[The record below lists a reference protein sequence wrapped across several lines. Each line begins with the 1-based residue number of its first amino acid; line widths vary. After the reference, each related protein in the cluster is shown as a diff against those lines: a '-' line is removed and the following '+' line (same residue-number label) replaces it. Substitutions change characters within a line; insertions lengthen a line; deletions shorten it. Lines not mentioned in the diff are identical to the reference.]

1 MDEVYLATKSFF
13 VVLNPER
20 NRKKTHQKLF
30 HTWSDILNNTAQVTS
45 FLAILHNIF
54 LTAFPF
60 MFKLLAFSSSIIIHA
75 LITEVACLF
84 TVYLAI
90 CLPVVT
96 IYFILAIVTELCFS
110 FRIFTL
116 LSELFNTTFVHLS

>member
-1 MDEVYLATKSFF
+1 MLKG
-13 VVLNPER
+13 
-20 NRKKTHQKLF
+20 
-30 HTWSDILNNTAQVTS
+30 ILDNTAQVTS

-54 LTAFPF
+54 LAAFPF
-60 MFKLLAFSSSIIIHA
+60 IFKLLAFFSSIIILA

-84 TVYLAI
+84 TMYLAI

-96 IYFILAIVTELCFS
+96 IYFMLAIPAELGFS

-116 LSELFNTTFVHLS
+116 VSELFNTTLVHLS